1 MTIGR
6 YTPLA
11 MFIVA
16 LTLVGIGYTQ
26 SGEMVGTMS
35 LLAGALMALGGA
47 FATISR
53 RQTRERGEA
62 NKSTA
67 ADDLVDP
74 TKGE

>member
-16 LTLVGIGYTQ
+16 LSLVAIGYSQ
-26 SGEMVGTMS
+26 SGETVGTMS

-53 RQTRERGEA
+53 RQGRERTSESDPA
-62 NKSTA
+62 TPES
-67 ADDLVDP
+67 LVDL